1 MQCLKDMGVQ
11 FLYTPSIQLDENVL
25 QLLKSERRVIVFGHI
40 DYLPKSATYEQKKIK
55 ASILEI
61 LYYQSDLVMPTR
73 NPSNLLQSWMHY
85 AKTRS
90 NRILQNISNNKAV
103 LYGNDAGMLANMSP
117 LRQNCLVFSDD
128 LRAIGRGKDFPELEL
143 NEEDEEWN
151 LLAFASFLRQKSIAQ
166 MCSMQYELFR
176 IYWASIEGHLGKGER
191 FDLELPASDKKRSVI
206 YYDCENLG
214 SGHQD
219 LLDKA
224 ICSGFSEKLIN
235 TRRNASDKKSNRKG
249 CEFESVNK
257 LLRNNFLSEWRIY
270 EKSKDA

>member
-61 LYYQSDLVMPTR
+61 LYYKSDLVMPTR

-90 NRILQNISNNKAV
+90 NRILQNISNNKAL

-117 LRQNCLVFSDD
+117 LRQDCLVFSDD
-128 LRAIGRGKDFPELEL
+128 LRTISRGKDFPDLEL

-176 IYWASIEGHLGKGER
+176 IYWASIEGHLRKGER
-191 FDLELPASDKKRSVI
+191 FDLELPESDKKRSVI

-235 TRRNASDKKSNRKG
+235 TRRNASDKKSNRTG